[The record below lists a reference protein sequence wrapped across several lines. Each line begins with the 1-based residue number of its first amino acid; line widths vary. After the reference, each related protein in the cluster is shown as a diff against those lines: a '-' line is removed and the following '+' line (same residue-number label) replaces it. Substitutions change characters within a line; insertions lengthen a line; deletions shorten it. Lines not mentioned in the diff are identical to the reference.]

1 MLEYNHY
8 RLPIRRMVIE
18 LFDKSV
24 LRTIVFEED
33 TDTEEEEDTL
43 KPNDRIIE
51 EDENASVSGD
61 ESRTERQ
68 RSVSNATD
76 VRSEARS
83 SREVAGGRVIT
94 NKFGA
99 GCGLEADQK
108 VIAAHGC
115 YAQTATTALT
125 AQDTKGVYDIHHVPG
140 AFLRRQIDLCFGDI
154 TRFLRQDGWPALSI
168 HGDKQQNERDWVLDQ
183 FKTGK
188 SPIMVATDVASRGI
202 GIGGYGGG
210 GGGGYGGGG
219 GGDRMSNLGA
229 GLHKQE
235 FDLASL
241 PKFEKSFYKEHPDVA
256 ARSDAEVESF
266 RKKHQMTIAGN
277 DIPKPVETF
286 DEANFPRYV
295 IDEVKAQGFPAPT
308 AIQSQGWP
316 MALSGRDVVGIAET
330 GSGKTLT
337 YCLPAIVHINAQPLL
352 APGDGPIVLVLAPT
366 RELAVQ
372 IQQEIAKFG
381 KSSRIR
387 NTCVYGGVPKGPQIR
402 DLSRGVEVCIATP
415 GRLIDMLEAGKTNLR
430 RVTYLVLD
438 EADRMLDMGFEP
450 QIRKIISQIRPDKQT
465 VMWSATWPK
474 EVRALA
480 SDFLDDFIQVNIG
493 SMDLAANHRITQ
505 IVEVVS
511 ESEKRDRMIKH
522 LEKAME
528 NKENKALIFVGTKRV
543 ADEITRF
550 LRQDGWPALSIHG
563 DKQQNERDW
572 VLDQF
577 KTGKSPIMVA
587 TDVASR
593 GIDVRNI
600 THVINY
606 DYPNNSEDY
615 IHRIGRT
622 GRAGATGTAITL
634 FTTDS

>member
-1 MLEYNHY
+1 MSY
-8 RLPIRRMVIE
+8 
-18 LFDKSV
+18 
-24 LRTIVFEED
+24 
-33 TDTEEEEDTL
+33 
-43 KPNDRIIE
+43 
-51 EDENASVSGD
+51 
-61 ESRTERQ
+61 
-68 RSVSNATD
+68 
-76 VRSEARS
+76 
-83 SREVAGGRVIT
+83 GG
-94 NKFGA
+94 G
-99 GCGLEADQK
+99 GGY
-108 VIAAHGC
+108 G
-115 YAQTATTALT
+115 
-125 AQDTKGVYDIHHVPG
+125 
-140 AFLRRQIDLCFGDI
+140 
-154 TRFLRQDGWPALSI
+154 
-168 HGDKQQNERDWVLDQ
+168 
-183 FKTGK
+183 
-188 SPIMVATDVASRGI
+188 SRGH
-202 GIGGYGGG
+202 GGGGGGYSNGHDKYGGG
-210 GGGGYGGGG
+210 GGGGHGGGRQDYGNGYGGGGAGGGYGGGGGGG

-229 GLHKQE
+229 GLHKQTW
-235 FDLASL
+235 DLGTM
-241 PKFEKSFYKEHPDVA
+241 PKFEKSFYKEDDAVA
-256 ARSDAEVESF
+256 RRPASEVERF
-266 RKKHQMTIAGN
+266 RRDHQIAIQGT
-277 DIPKPVETF
+277 DVPKPVETF
-286 DEANFPRYV
+286 DEAGFPRYV
-295 IDEVKAQGFPAPT
+295 MDEVKAQGFPAPT

-372 IQQEIAKFG
+372 IQQEITKFG

-387 NTCVYGGVPKGPQIR
+387 NTCVYGGVPRGPQIR
-402 DLSRGVEVCIATP
+402 DLTKGVEVCIATP
-415 GRLIDMLEAGKTNLR
+415 GRLIDMLEGGKTNLR

-450 QIRKIISQIRPDKQT
+450 QIRKIISQIRPDRQT
-465 VMWSATWPK
+465 LMWSATWPK

-480 SDFLDDFIQVNIG
+480 SEFQTDFIQVNIG
-493 SMDLAANHRITQ
+493 SMDLSANHRITQ

-511 ESEKRDRMIKH
+511 EGEKRDRMIKH
-522 LEKAME
+522 LEKIMD
-528 NKENKALIFVGTKRV
+528 NKENKCLLFVGTKRV

-622 GRAGATGTAITL
+622 GRAGAKGTAITL
-634 FTTDS
+634 FTADNSKQARDLVAVLQEAKQQIDPRLHEMTRYGGGGGGGRYGGRGYGRGGGGGGGGHRGGGAGGANALPINNRRW